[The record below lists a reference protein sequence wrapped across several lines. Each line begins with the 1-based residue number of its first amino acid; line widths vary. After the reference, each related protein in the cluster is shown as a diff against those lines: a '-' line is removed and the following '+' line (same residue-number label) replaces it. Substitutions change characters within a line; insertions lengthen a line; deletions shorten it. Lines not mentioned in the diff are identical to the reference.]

1 VAGERSREY
10 FLESVLEPTGI
21 PVAVNSVT
29 TALRMARSLF
39 ERPLT
44 MIDTLIRLGPLVNAR
59 FDSPDRAAGAEVGAG

>member
-1 VAGERSREY
+1 M
-10 FLESVLEPTGI
+10 ESVLEPTGI